1 MAGRGTRLGP
11 LRGPASKEILPLPGA
26 GGGESRPVCAH
37 LFAALRLAGA
47 RRAYAV
53 LRRGKW
59 DIPATLG
66 DGAGLGVALSYVVIA
81 DSASVPETLDAA
93 FPFVRAA
100 RVALGFPDVV
110 ALPAQALRAV
120 AERQAAGDAEVA
132 LGLFPTDRPDKA
144 DMVEVDATGRLLGIE
159 VKPRATARRLT
170 WLYAVWGPAFTAFL
184 HDFLAHP
191 RRLPSGRELAVSDVL
206 LAAREAGLG
215 IATLSFPSGLH
226 LDIGTP
232 EDLARAAALLGGA
245 SSPA

>member
-1 MAGRGTRLGP
+1 MAGRGTRLGRP
-11 LRGPASKEILPLPGA
+11 AASKEILPLPGP
-26 GGGESRPVCAH
+26 GGGKVRPVCAH

-66 DGAGLGVALSYVVIA
+66 DGADLGVALSYVVIA
-81 DSASVPETLDAA
+81 DSASVPESLDAA

-110 ALPAQALRAV
+110 ALPARALRAV
-120 AERQAAGDAEVA
+120 AERQATGDAQVA

-159 VKPRATARRLT
+159 IKPRSTALRFT
-170 WLYAVWGPAFTAFL
+170 WLYAVWGPPFTAFL
-184 HDFLAHP
+184 HDHRSRVAAPGGGYEPAL
-191 RRLPSGRELAVSDVL
+191 SDVL
-206 LAAREAGLG
+206 VAAAAAGML
-215 IATLSFPSGLH
+215 IASVAFPQGLH
-226 LDIGTP
+226 LDVGTP
-232 EDLARAAALLGGA
+232 EDLERAPQLLRRA
-245 SSPA
+245 PPEA